1 MTWLILFAPL
11 FGSLF
16 AGLFALGRKNIICAI
31 VPIFMLT
38 LALICAVFALFGVLE
53 SNSIA
58 FSISEW
64 IYAGRFGVD
73 FGFVIDSVSIVMIF
87 VVLIV
92 SLCVH
97 IYSIGYMAHDECFNK
112 FFAFLSAFVFSMLV
126 LVMSDNFLG
135 LFIGW
140 EGVGLCSW
148 MLIGFW
154 HNRKSASFAANEA
167 FIMNRVA
174 DLGMLLGIFL
184 VFYTFGS
191 VKYEVVFSAI
201 HTNLGA
207 FSGVTLTF
215 IGILL
220 FIGAM
225 GKSAQFPLHTWLAD
239 AMEGPTPVSA
249 LIHAATMV
257 TAGVYLVIRA
267 NPIYDAIPHIGH
279 FIAYLGAFVALF
291 AASMALVNKDLKR
304 IIAYSTLSQLGYMFV
319 AGGLGYYAIA
329 LFHLTTH
336 AFFKSLLFLGAGN
349 VMHAMNDKLDIT
361 KMGAL
366 WKPLKWTA
374 ILMIIASVA
383 LAGIYPFAG
392 FFSKDKILESA
403 FIEGHFGIYIVLLV
417 GAFMTAFYGFR
428 LIMLVFFAPQ
438 KWALPTSS
446 LGNHC
451 ADLEDF
457 DTQQTTSL
465 VSCQNPPK
473 TTQAKPQ
480 ILEADS
486 GEFGDSRESKNQN
499 NIESAIDSRES
510 QISGTQ
516 DRQSIVDEKSGLC
529 ETSDEI
535 GLDAHRG
542 SEAKH
547 LPDLSPQ
554 DEPTHHHNNA
564 PHEASKVMLFAMLPL
579 ALLAIVAGFFEHSF
593 MDFIARLISPKEAH
607 LDSSTLAIL
616 VALALFVAISGIILA
631 VAIFRKNRPPCENFI
646 KTLLLNQYY
655 IPKLYDIIFVRSYKA
670 LAQFLWKEIDLKII
684 DFMVDFIARSF
695 FRSGESARKIQ
706 SGNLSHSLMLMF
718 SGIFVALALLLAVF

>member
-1 MTWLILFAPL
+1 MFIIETILFAPL

-16 AGLFALGRKNIICAI
+16 ATLFAFSKKNVLSAI
-31 VPIFMLT
+31 VPIV
-38 LALICAVFALFGVLE
+38 ALIIALGFALFALIEVANGVVL
-53 SNSIA
+53 SANLA
-58 FSISEW
+58 EW
-64 IYAGRFGVD
+64 ITAGRFNID
-73 FGFVIDSVSIVMIF
+73 FGFVIDGISCVMIL

-92 SLCVH
+92 SLFVH
-97 IYSIGYMAHDECFNK
+97 IYSVGYMSADSCFNK

-167 FIMNRVA
+167 FIMNRIA

-184 VFYTFGS
+184 LFFTFGS
-191 VKYEVVFSAI
+191 VRYADIFSA
-201 HTNLGA
+201 L
-207 FSGVTLTF
+207 SVESSVSEWTLTL

-267 NPIYDAIPHIGH
+267 NPIYEMIPHISL
-279 FIAYLGAFVALF
+279 FIAYLGAFVAIF
-291 AASMALVNKDLKR
+291 AASMALVNNDLKR

-349 VMHAMNDKLDIT
+349 VMHAMNDRLDIS

-366 WKPLKWTA
+366 WKPLRFSA

-403 FIEGHFGIYIVLLV
+403 FALGNFGIYIVLLFS
-417 GAFMTAFYGFR
+417 AFLTAFYSFR
-428 LIMLVFFAPQ
+428 LIMLVFFAP
-438 KWALPTSS
+438 KNYDLNSSPTAQ
-446 LGNHC
+446 N
-451 ADLEDF
+451 
-457 DTQQTTSL
+457 DT
-465 VSCQNPPK
+465 VN
-473 TTQAKPQ
+473 
-480 ILEADS
+480 
-486 GEFGDSRESKNQN
+486 GDSLKDNVHH
-499 NIESAIDSRES
+499 DS
-510 QISGTQ
+510 
-516 DRQSIVDEKSGLC
+516 
-529 ETSDEI
+529 
-535 GLDAHRG
+535 
-542 SEAKH
+542 
-547 LPDLSPQ
+547 
-554 DEPTHHHNNA
+554 
-564 PHEASKVMLFAMLPL
+564 PHEASKIMLYAMTPL
-579 ALLAIVAGFFEHSF
+579 AILAIIAGFFEHSF
-593 MDFIARLISPKEAH
+593 MDFVARFITPKEAH
-607 LDSSTLAIL
+607 LDSATFAIL
-616 VALALFVAISGIILA
+616 IAVALFVAIAGIIF
-631 VAIFRKNRPPCENFI
+631 AIFVYRPQSKWWRIDKQKIQENFI
-646 KTLLLNQYY
+646 YKLLKNQYY
-655 IPKLYDIIFVRSYKA
+655 IPRIYDIVFVRSYKA
-670 LAQFLWKEIDLKII
+670 IAEFLWREIDLKII
-684 DFMVDFIARSF
+684 DFVVDLIAKILTQ
-695 FRSGESARKIQ
+695 SAQSVRKTQ
-706 SGNLSHSLMLMF
+706 SGILTQSLIFMF
-718 SGIFVALALLLAVF
+718 SGIFVALALLLVAFYLFSGIFVPLTWLLAAF